1 MAIVQKVVGGK
12 HCQFKGE
19 AVMLFEVSS
28 TEGFYEARKWKSL
41 LVSKVGAPFASR
53 DILNPVNDVAHLAD

>member
-1 MAIVQKVVGGK
+1 MHSRNALVVVGGK

-28 TEGFYEARKWKSL
+28 TESFYEARKWKSP
-41 LVSKVGAPFASR
+41 LVSKVR
-53 DILNPVNDVAHLAD
+53 IQEIEIR